1 MILTLV
7 IISGDHWGREAGSRV
22 CTKSA
27 VTEVSPAP
35 APGNTHSVVC
45 SLCLLTG
52 IRNLSTSHLTLDHN
66 YIALMSANTAI
77 AIITITLFGVTFKA
91 VLIYLDVD
99 LSGGCSM

>member
-66 YIALMSANTAI
+66 CNYIALLSANTSV
-77 AIITITLFGVTFKA
+77 ITL
-91 VLIYLDVD
+91 
-99 LSGGCSM
+99 SQ

>member
-45 SLCLLTG
+45 GLCLLTG

-66 YIALMSANTAI
+66 YIAFMSANTSVI
-77 AIITITLFGVTFKA
+77 TTITLFGVTIKA

-99 LSGGCSM
+99 LSGGCSV

>member
-35 APGNTHSVVC
+35 GSTHSVVC

-66 YIALMSANTAI
+66 YIALLSANTSV
-77 AIITITLFGVTFKA
+77 IITITLFGVTFKA

-99 LSGGCSM
+99 LSGDCSV

>member
-66 YIALMSANTAI
+66 YIALMSANTSV
-77 AIITITLFGVTFKA
+77 ITL
-91 VLIYLDVD
+91 
-99 LSGGCSM
+99 SQ

>member
-45 SLCLLTG
+45 GLCLLTG

-66 YIALMSANTAI
+66 YIALLSANTSVI
-77 AIITITLFGVTFKA
+77 TTITLFGVTIKA

-99 LSGGCSM
+99 LSGGCSV

>member
-66 YIALMSANTAI
+66 CIALLSANTSV
-77 AIITITLFGVTFKA
+77 ITIALSGVKFKA